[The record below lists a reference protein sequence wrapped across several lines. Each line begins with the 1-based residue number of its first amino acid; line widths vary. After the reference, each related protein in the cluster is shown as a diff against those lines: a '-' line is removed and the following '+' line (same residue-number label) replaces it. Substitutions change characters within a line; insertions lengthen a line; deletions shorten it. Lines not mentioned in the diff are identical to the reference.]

1 MSLPAGRYLPGPHQT
16 AAELAVD
23 IHANPTLSS
32 VVLKQSKTDPVRAGV
47 RIYIGRRLLALS
59 GGGHPW
65 LSSSQAQQRRL
76 TIYVSRRPLSI
87 RINTAVTVFVL
98 GRHPQPIGRV

>member
-65 LSSSQAQQRRL
+65 LSSSRVSNEKIRL
-76 TIYVSRRPLSI
+76 
-87 RINTAVTVFVL
+87 
-98 GRHPQPIGRV
+98 PQIQ